1 MLQDSL
7 YFSSNLKKLFKSFIR
22 VNTITEI
29 EYSTLENTLKS
40 ERIMLSNNRIMKT
53 SAKIMLLLTCLMNF
67 MTLNQNINMHSSNGN
82 VPRVFVAG
90 HQNWGRGELK
100 NKIDDVLDI
109 LDDKKCHV
117 LGISERT
124 MDESSYNILT
134 NHGYEIEVKEDSPRI
149 SVIIDKDISYTR
161 RKDL

>member
-1 MLQDSL
+1 MGVQFKVISWIYDLATLL
-7 YFSSNLKKLFKSFIR
+7 YSSMCIQY
-22 VNTITEI
+22 T
-29 EYSTLENTLKS
+29 
-40 ERIMLSNNRIMKT
+40 
-53 SAKIMLLLTCLMNF
+53 AKIMLLLTCLMNF
-67 MTLNQNINMHSSNGN
+67 MTLNLNINMHSSNGN

-109 LDDKKCHV
+109 LDNKKCHV